1 VTPTVALLSLLLAP
15 TAPGAAAQAG
25 APPPCQSFS
34 RDSQTAPPL
43 VRAWFATSADE
54 RVVVCPQGAAGG
66 GEPPAP
72 LYFGEGAV
80 TRRGEV
86 CSYRS
91 HGLTLS
97 GSGETA
103 RLQRYERSEALDMA
117 LAGTGCPTPHGG
129 AGTAAYVE
137 TYDISPAAFEE
148 IMRLWSAAAAAA
160 AGGDEH
166 CCSAHDTATPGAAG
180 TARTQPRASELRI
193 APEAR
198 EHLEAALGPDHL
210 LTPTVTRIVRIP
222 DSVLRHRYALFL
234 TVSDTAAGSP
244 ALYVVYVDKTVRHPY
259 QITAF
264 AETN

>member
-15 TAPGAAAQAG
+15 AAPGTGHAS

-34 RDSQTAPPL
+34 RDSQPAPPF

-54 RVVVCPQGAAGG
+54 RVVVCPQSAAGG
-66 GEPPAP
+66 GQPPAP
-72 LYFGEGAV
+72 LYFGEGAA
-80 TRRGEV
+80 TRQGAV

-103 RLQRYERSEALDMA
+103 RLERYERSEALDMA
-117 LAGTGCPTPHGG
+117 LAGSGCPTPHGG
-129 AGTAAYVE
+129 TGTSAYVE
-137 TYDISPAAFEE
+137 TYDITPAAFEE

-160 AGGDEH
+160 AAGDEH
-166 CCSAHDTATPGAAG
+166 CCGAHGTATTGAA
-180 TARTQPRASELRI
+180 TAAHTKPRASDLAI

-222 DSVLRHRYALFL
+222 GSVLRHRYALFL
-234 TVSDTAAGSP
+234 TVSDPAAGSS
-244 ALYVVYVDKTVRHPY
+244 ALYVVYVDKAVRHPY
-259 QITAF
+259 EIAAF